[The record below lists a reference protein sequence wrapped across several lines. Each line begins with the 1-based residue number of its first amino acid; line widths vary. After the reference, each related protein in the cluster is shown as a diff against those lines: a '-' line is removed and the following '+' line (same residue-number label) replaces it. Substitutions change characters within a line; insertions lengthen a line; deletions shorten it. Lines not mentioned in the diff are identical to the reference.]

1 MSLLELERVS
11 KRFGRGATQRT
22 VLNELTLQIEA
33 GELVAVWGSRRSG
46 RSTLL
51 RIASGVARP
60 DEGVVRLEGRDLAG
74 RNADA
79 RRQAV
84 GYCVTTHRPREAQ
97 LVLEQLVT
105 DQLVRGGIGIELAE
119 QRARIALARTG
130 AERFAAAALKALD
143 PAEAV
148 RVAIARALSR
158 QPKLLVI
165 DEPTLGVDLEA
176 RDEILLL
183 LRSLANE
190 GIAVLMTAGETPSL
204 SGADRALSL
213 GQGQLHGKL
222 APEASSRSAW
232 VVPFRRSA

>member
-1 MSLLELERVS
+1 MSLLELERVT

-22 VLNELTLQIEA
+22 VLSALTLQIEA
-33 GELVAVWGSRRSG
+33 GELIAVWGSRRSG

-51 RIASGVARP
+51 RIAAGIAQP
-60 DEGVVRLEGRDLAG
+60 DDGVVRFEGRDLAG
-74 RNADA
+74 RDGDA
-79 RRQAV
+79 RRQGI
-84 GYCVTTHRPREAQ
+84 GYCVTTHRTREAQ

-105 DQLVRGGIGIELAE
+105 DQLVRGVGIELAE
-119 QRARIALARTG
+119 QRARIALARAG
-130 AERFAAAALKALD
+130 AERCAAAPLRELD

-165 DEPTLGVDLEA
+165 DEPTLGVDLLV

-183 LRSLANE
+183 LRSLADE
-190 GIAVLMTAGETPSL
+190 GIAVLMTAGEAPCL

-213 GQGQLHGKL
+213 GQGELHGNLTPQL
-222 APEASSRSAW
+222 ASVLPL
-232 VVPFRRSA
+232 RRSA